1 MLLAK
6 MGQKYVTYITY
17 KNAKKDTRMAQ
28 CRHTGIYWGFILQL
42 IVSRARTPA
51 PAPEAQADRAS

>member
-28 CRHTGIYWGFILQL
+28 CRHTGIYERGL
-42 IVSRARTPA
+42 SP
-51 PAPEAQADRAS
+51 ADRAAYYRRLSAVCAKVYL